1 MIVTILL
8 GRRSNL
14 SRKLYANISGAV
26 LISTGDFKQTVVRCM
41 RDNTQE
47 FNIIF
52 NNFQSSV
59 DLYSDINYSK
69 YIENTIHSTAN
80 ILDVIASLNIKVN
93 KLIYSSSSSV
103 YGNNKFCSELDQV
116 QPMSLQASLKIAN
129 EELIKRFCFSRSIN
143 FTIARIFNMY
153 GGDDSFSVI
162 SKIKKAYQEN
172 DLLSIVNDGHG
183 IRDYIHI
190 DDVVNAYKT
199 LLSTDKHYPVVN
211 IALGQGN
218 RISEILNFLKNHHI
232 SVKTQNITR
241 DEIKASIAD
250 VTLLSEL
257 IDTDK
262 FINVHEYLLDELSE
276 K

>member
-1 MIVTILL
+1 MIIIV
-8 GRRSNL
+8 GKRSNL
-14 SRKLYANISGAV
+14 SLRLYENLSGSIITNASDFEKIVISCMQNNIQSYSIV
-26 LISTGDFKQTVVRCM
+26 L
-41 RDNTQE
+41 
-47 FNIIF
+47 

-59 DLYSDINYSK
+59 DLYSDINYGI
-69 YIENTIHSTAN
+69 YIKNTIQNTAN
-80 ILDVIASLNIKVN
+80 ILDIIQKSNIKIN

-103 YGNNKFCSELDQV
+103 YGNNKFCSESDQV
-116 QPMSLQASLKIAN
+116 QPMSLQASLKVTN
-129 EELIKRFCFSRSIN
+129 EELIKRFCYSRGIN

-153 GGDDSFSVI
+153 GGNDNFSVI
-162 SKIKKAYQEN
+162 SKIKKAYREKES
-172 DLLSIVNDGHG
+172 LSIVNDGHS

-190 DDVVNAYKT
+190 DDVVNVYRT

-211 IALGQGN
+211 VALGQGN

-232 SVKTQNITR
+232 SVKTENTTR

-257 IDTDK
+257 IDIDK
-262 FINVHEYLLDELSE
+262 FINVHEYLLNELSE

>member
-1 MIVTILL
+1 MTRTIIL

-14 SRKLYANISGAV
+14 SQKLYANLTDAV
-26 LISTGDFKQTVVRCM
+26 IISTNDFQQTLVRHAQ
-41 RDNTQE
+41 DNIQN
-47 FNIIF
+47 FNIVL

-59 DLYSDINYSK
+59 DLYSDINFSK
-69 YIENTIHSTAN
+69 YIENTVHNTAT
-80 ILDVIASLNIKVN
+80 ILDTIERLNIKVN

-103 YGNNKFCSELDQV
+103 YGNNKFCSESDQV
-116 QPMSLQASLKIAN
+116 QPMSLQASLKVAN
-129 EELIKRFCFSRSIN
+129 EELIKRFCYSRGIN

-153 GGDDSFSVI
+153 GGNDNFSII

-172 DLLSIVNDGHG
+172 EYLNIVNDGHG

-190 DDVVNAYKT
+190 DDVVHTYKT
-199 LLSTDKHYPVVN
+199 LLTTDKHYPIVN

-218 RISEILNFLKNHHI
+218 RISEILNFLTNHHI

-250 VTLLSEL
+250 VTLLSKL

-262 FINVHEYLLDELSE
+262 FINVHDYLLNELSGR
-276 K
+276 